1 MADVQSP
8 EATLCA
14 SALPVLVLPHS
25 RFIVLSLN
33 DSHRLSDKIIL
44 CQSTRSVETEPGLV
58 HAGELIVWEWLS
70 YDRLYNDPNNPPP
83 SWETGRALVVCPL
96 QACSDPGAQLMF
108 RNAMTPVRP
117 HWPYPSP
124 RY

>member
-1 MADVQSP
+1 MGRAPFTKWKGTGSASERRMADVQSP

-14 SALPVLVLPHS
+14 SALRALVLPRS
-25 RFIVLSLN
+25 RFIRALSLN

-44 CQSTRSVETEPGLV
+44 CQSTRSVETSPGLV

-83 SWETGRALVVCPL
+83 NWESGRALAVCPL
-96 QACSDPGAQLMF
+96 PVYSDP
-108 RNAMTPVRP
+108 
-117 HWPYPSP
+117 
-124 RY
+124 